1 MKFELDQAQVD
12 RFKAWRDEVQ
22 KRGAQ
27 KQLDEAPSERRD
39 ELRRLQGAS
48 GDTPYCGA
56 IGGQFTFSF
65 THTSLGDV
73 TKVKDAVTGEELD
86 LSDYDSW

>member
-12 RFKAWRDEVQ
+12 RFKVWGTEVQ

-39 ELRRLQGAS
+39 ELRRLQGRA
-48 GDTPYCGA
+48 GVPYVGA
-56 IGGQFTFSF
+56 TGGQFTFSF
-65 THTSLGDV
+65 MHTGLGDIV
-73 TKVKDAVTGEELD
+73 KVKDSVTGEELD
-86 LSDYDSW
+86 LTDYDSW

>member
-12 RFKAWRDEVQ
+12 RFKAWRAEVQ

-39 ELRRLQGAS
+39 ELRRLQGSA
-48 GDTPYCGA
+48 GVPYVGA
-56 IGGQFTFSF
+56 AGGQFTFSF

-73 TKVKDAVTGEELD
+73 AKVKDAVTGEELD